1 MRRKLFAGW
10 LLGSC
15 CLLAQGQAAIPR
27 STGAGAPTATRGR
40 QIDTRAVLRTRLPAL
55 RFERMPLSDAFELL
69 EQLSGATIAV
79 RWERLAS
86 AGVARDEPVSI
97 DAQRPRLDQTLWLI
111 MNQPALADARL
122 AYRAEGA
129 VILVS
134 TAEDFSQL
142 MVTKVYDITDLLA
155 TRLRYPRI
163 EVGRTHEVV
172 TGNTVATAAGAVAV
186 QPRTERFDSGV
197 FYEGEDSGG
206 GEVDRDVLI
215 RQLVDTIVATVEPES
230 WALNGGSGTIM
241 AFQNKLVIRNSPFVH
256 QKLGGPMYERD
267 AP

>member
-1 MRRKLFAGW
+1 MRRKLGAVW

-15 CLLAQGQAAIPR
+15 CLLALGQATVPR
-27 STGAGAPTATRGR
+27 PGAAAAPVAAGQRE
-40 QIDTRAVLRTRLPAL
+40 IDTRAVLCTRLPAL
-55 RFERMPLSDAFELL
+55 KFERMPLSDAFELI

-79 RWERLAS
+79 RWERLVS
-86 AGVARDEPVSI
+86 AGVARDEPVSL
-97 DAQRPRLDQTLWLI
+97 DGQRLRLDQALWLI

-122 AYRAEGA
+122 AYRAEGT
-129 VILVS
+129 VIIVS
-134 TAEDFSQL
+134 TADDFAQL
-142 MVTKVYDITDLLA
+142 MITKVYDVTDLLA
-155 TRLRYPRI
+155 TRLRYPHI
-163 EVGRTHEVV
+163 AVGRTHEVV

-197 FYEGEDSGG
+197 YYEGEDSGG

-230 WALNGGSGTIM
+230 WALNGGPGTII
-241 AFQNKLVIRNSPFVH
+241 AFQNKLVVRNSPLVH
-256 QKLGGPMYERD
+256 QKLGGPTYERD